1 MLADWTQTSQYSV
14 AWLAVDRE
22 DNVLDRFLR
31 YLLAA
36 WETIQPDV
44 RNSPPGL
51 LLGASEPDT
60 DAVLSAFLNVAS
72 DLPHHLVFVLDDY
85 HLIEEPAIHQA
96 LTFLLDHLPPTLHF
110 ALTARA
116 QPPLPLRPLPRSP

>member
-1 MLADWTQTSQYSV
+1 M
-14 AWLAVDRE
+14 
-22 DNVLDRFLR
+22 
-31 YLLAA
+31 
-36 WETIQPDV
+36 IQPDV
-44 RNSPPGL
+44 RHSPPGL

-116 QPPLPLRPLPRSP
+116 RPPLPLARYRARHELLELRADDLQFALDETSRFPESPDAARFHAG